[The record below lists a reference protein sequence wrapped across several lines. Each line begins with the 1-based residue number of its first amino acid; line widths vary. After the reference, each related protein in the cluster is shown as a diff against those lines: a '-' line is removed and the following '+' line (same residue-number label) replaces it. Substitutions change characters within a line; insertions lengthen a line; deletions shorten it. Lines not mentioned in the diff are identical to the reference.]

1 MRLLDKIEIQF
12 RNRRLL
18 IDALGVVPPW
28 MIGALVWLAFSELI
42 LKRVYPNDFMKMQ
55 GALLGADTVSEL
67 PPGVAMVAS
76 LYSVLYLAEQS
87 EGFIEAVAE
96 SAGKLNKSLVEG
108 LIKGANTFIVSLG
121 KVTGL

>member
-1 MRLLDKIEIQF
+1 MPENKLELQF
-12 RNRRLL
+12 RNRRLV

-28 MIGALVWLAFSELI
+28 IFGAIAWVAFSELI

-55 GALLGADTVSEL
+55 GALLAADTVSEL

-76 LYSVLYLAEQS
+76 LYSTLYLAEQA
-87 EGFIEAVAE
+87 EGIIEAIAQ

-108 LIKGANTFIVSLG
+108 LVKGVNIFVVSLA

>member
-1 MRLLDKIEIQF
+1 MRSLDKIEIQF

-55 GALLGADTVSEL
+55 GALLAADTVSEL
-67 PPGVAMVAS
+67 PPGVG
-76 LYSVLYLAEQS
+76 Y
-87 EGFIEAVAE
+87 G
-96 SAGKLNKSLVEG
+96 GKSLLCTLPRRTIG
-108 LIKGANTFIVSLG
+108 GFH
-121 KVTGL
+121 